1 MLHTVYKAQYSKF
14 TCAYIN
20 SRIKKFH
27 LHKWI
32 HSEYVCY
39 LCEESAVLTVL
50 TAKCIIFKNYKLNK
64 MCMF

>member
-1 MLHTVYKAQYSKF
+1 MLHTVYEAQYSKF

-32 HSEYVCY
+32 HSEYRM
-39 LCEESAVLTVL
+39 LPL
-50 TAKCIIFKNYKLNK
+50 
-64 MCMF
+64 